1 MGSKAGSNAP
11 TSAGGN
17 CWLTLASMK
26 SAIYDSSPGPISARF
41 SWIFPN
47 SIINPAP
54 MLNLSVIFHEIV
66 GCMLNALQRNILYQ
80 MCAAPV
86 ILADELQ
93 VPACHKKGRSVI
105 VRASVPKPL
114 LNHSLVAASVVAEIM
129 YQKYVNAMPLYRQ
142 EAAWK
147 QLGVTFSRTT
157 MARWIIRC
165 AEDWLEPLWNAMRK
179 SFCKEKFCM
188 QMRRWCRFSKRTA
201 RLPSPSLTCGLPYR
215 HGWAA
220 AHCIVRLPARTQR
233 RISKEVSGGV
243 LWIPAYRRLCRLQP
257 GAGYYP
263 LRLLGP
269 SAPEVRGGHA
279 CCIQQPQR
287 SAHTGTG
294 WPGLL

>member
-1 MGSKAGSNAP
+1 
-11 TSAGGN
+11 
-17 CWLTLASMK
+17 
-26 SAIYDSSPGPISARF
+26 
-41 SWIFPN
+41 
-47 SIINPAP
+47 
-54 MLNLSVIFHEIV
+54 
-66 GCMLNALQRNILYQ
+66 
-80 MCAAPV
+80 
-86 ILADELQ
+86 
-93 VPACHKKGRSVI
+93 
-105 VRASVPKPL
+105 
-114 LNHSLVAASVVAEIM
+114 M

-165 AEDWLEPLWNAMRK
+165 AEDWLEPLWDAMRK
-179 SFCKEKFCM
+179 ELLQREVLHADETVVQVLKENGKTA
-188 QMRRWCRFSKRTA
+188 QSKSYMWVYRTA
-201 RLPSPSLTCGLPYR
+201 WMGCRPLYCTITSPD
-215 HGWAA
+215 AA
-220 AHCIVRLPARTQR
+220 ANIQRSFWRGSMDTCI
-233 RISKEVSGGV
+233 
-243 LWIPAYRRLCRLQP
+243 RRLCRLQP